1 MTKRLF
7 LPALHSMLD
16 DFRTFDDAFNSLY
29 NSNNEEMRKL
39 SHYNIEEDDKQY
51 VIEMDMP
58 GVKKE
63 DLEIGIK
70 ENVLSIYAERKRVN
84 KNKVVDAQ
92 NAENAEKDNEVVVSR
107 YEQSFNI
114 STKGIDV
121 ENIEANLVNGV
132 LIVTLPKKEELKYEK
147 KIEIKGE

>member
-1 MTKRLF
+1 MSRRIFVPT
-7 LPALHSMLD
+7 LHSI
-16 DFRTFDDAFNSLY
+16 FSNANRCNSTG
-29 NSNNEEMRKL
+29 NCG
-39 SHYNIEEDDKQY
+39 HYNGYNAYNDYHNRVSNYRIEEDDKNY
-51 VIEMDMP
+51 IIEMDMP

-70 ENVLSIYAERKRVN
+70 ENILSISAKRK
-84 KNKVVDAQ
+84 KTFKL
-92 NAENAEKDNEVVVSR
+92 ENGESREEVISS

-121 ENIEANLVNGV
+121 ENIAANLNNGV
-132 LIVTLPKKEELKYEK
+132 LMVTLPKKEELKYEK

>member
-1 MTKRLF
+1 MSRRMFVPT
-7 LPALHSMLD
+7 LHSI
-16 DFRTFDDAFNSLY
+16 FSNANRCNSTG
-29 NSNNEEMRKL
+29 SCG
-39 SHYNIEEDDKQY
+39 HYNGYNAYNDYHNRVSNYRIEEDDKNY
-51 VIEMDMP
+51 TREMDMP

-70 ENVLSIYAERKRVN
+70 ENILSISAKRK
-84 KNKVVDAQ
+84 KTFKS
-92 NAENAEKDNEVVVSR
+92 ENGESREEVISS

-121 ENIEANLVNGV
+121 ENIAANLNNGV
-132 LIVTLPKKEELKYEK
+132 LMVTLPKKEELKYEK

>member
-1 MTKRLF
+1 MSRRIFVPTL
-7 LPALHSMLD
+7 
-16 DFRTFDDAFNSLY
+16 NSLFSNRY
-29 NSNNEEMRKL
+29 NNVGN
-39 SHYNIEEDDKQY
+39 YNHFRDYEPRVSEYRIEEDEKHY
-51 VIEMDMP
+51 IIEMDMP

-70 ENVLSIYAERKRVN
+70 ENILSISAKRKKAV
-84 KNKVVDAQ
+84 K
-92 NAENAEKDNEVVVSR
+92 AENGEAKEEVIAR

>member
-1 MTKRLF
+1 MSRRIFVPTL
-7 LPALHSMLD
+7 
-16 DFRTFDDAFNSLY
+16 NSLFSNRY
-29 NSNNEEMRKL
+29 NNVGN
-39 SHYNIEEDDKQY
+39 YNHFRDYEPRVSEYRIEEDDKHY
-51 VIEMDMP
+51 IIEMDMP

-70 ENVLSIYAERKRVN
+70 ENILSISAKRKKAV
-84 KNKVVDAQ
+84 K
-92 NAENAEKDNEVVVSR
+92 AENGEAKEEVIAR

>member
-1 MTKRLF
+1 MSKRIF
-7 LPALHSMLD
+7 VPTLHSI
-16 DFRTFDDAFNSLY
+16 FSNANRCNSTG
-29 NSNNEEMRKL
+29 NCG
-39 SHYNIEEDDKQY
+39 HYNGYNAYNDYHNRVSNYRIEEDDKNY
-51 VIEMDMP
+51 IIEMDMP

-70 ENVLSIYAERKRVN
+70 ENILSISAKRK
-84 KNKVVDAQ
+84 KTFKS
-92 NAENAEKDNEVVVSR
+92 ENGESREEVISS

-121 ENIEANLVNGV
+121 ENIAANLNNGV
-132 LIVTLPKKEELKYEK
+132 LMVTLPKKEELKYEK

>member
-1 MTKRLF
+1 MSRRIFVPTL
-7 LPALHSMLD
+7 
-16 DFRTFDDAFNSLY
+16 NSLFSNRY
-29 NSNNEEMRKL
+29 NNVGN
-39 SHYNIEEDDKQY
+39 YNHFRDYEPRVSEYRIEEDEKHY
-51 VIEMDMP
+51 IIEMDMP

-70 ENVLSIYAERKRVN
+70 ENILSISAKRKKTV
-84 KNKVVDAQ
+84 K
-92 NAENAEKDNEVVVSR
+92 AENGEAKEEVIAR

-114 STKGIDV
+114 STKGIDI

>member
-1 MTKRLF
+1 MSRRIFVPT
-7 LPALHSMLD
+7 LHSI
-16 DFRTFDDAFNSLY
+16 FSNANRCNSTG
-29 NSNNEEMRKL
+29 NGG
-39 SHYNIEEDDKQY
+39 HYNGYNAYNDYHNRVSNYRIEEDDKNY
-51 VIEMDMP
+51 IIEMDMP

-70 ENVLSIYAERKRVN
+70 ENILSISAKRKKTFKSESGESR
-84 KNKVVDAQ
+84 
-92 NAENAEKDNEVVVSR
+92 EEVISS

-121 ENIEANLVNGV
+121 ENIAANLNNGV
-132 LIVTLPKKEELKYEK
+132 LMVTLPKKEELKYEK

>member
-63 DLEIGIK
+63 DLEMGIK
-70 ENVLSIYAERKRVN
+70 ENILSISAKRK
-84 KNKVVDAQ
+84 KITKT
-92 NAENAEKDNEVVVSR
+92 ENGESKEEVISK

-121 ENIEANLVNGV
+121 ENIEANLNSGV
-132 LIVTLPKKEELKYEK
+132 LMVKLPKKEELKYEK
-147 KIEIKGE
+147 KIEVKGE

>member
-1 MTKRLF
+1 
-7 LPALHSMLD
+7 
-16 DFRTFDDAFNSLY
+16 
-29 NSNNEEMRKL
+29 
-39 SHYNIEEDDKQY
+39 
-51 VIEMDMP
+51 MP

-70 ENVLSIYAERKRVN
+70 ENILSISAKRKKMV
-84 KNKVVDAQ
+84 KSDDGETK
-92 NAENAEKDNEVVVSR
+92 EEVISS

-121 ENIEANLVNGV
+121 ENIEANLNNGV
-132 LIVTLPKKEELKYEK
+132 LVINLPKKEEFKYEK

>member
-1 MTKRLF
+1 MSRRIFVPT
-7 LPALHSMLD
+7 LHSI
-16 DFRTFDDAFNSLY
+16 FSNANRCNSTG
-29 NSNNEEMRKL
+29 NCC
-39 SHYNIEEDDKQY
+39 HYNGYNAYNDYHNRVSNYRIEEDDKNY
-51 VIEMDMP
+51 IIEMDMP

-70 ENVLSIYAERKRVN
+70 ENILSISAKRK
-84 KNKVVDAQ
+84 KTFKS
-92 NAENAEKDNEVVVSR
+92 ENGESREEVISS

-121 ENIEANLVNGV
+121 ENIAANLNNGV
-132 LIVTLPKKEELKYEK
+132 LMVTLPKKEELKYEK